1 MPRLHPGVFILSL
14 CRANMADGLAEE
26 ETADLVT
33 FTTILSTVL
42 KISNLQY
49 YLTYVNIFRL
59 LKTLKNLQLTWYDSY
74 LLAIQIANMIR
85 FAFL

>member
-1 MPRLHPGVFILSL
+1 
-14 CRANMADGLAEE
+14 MADGLAEE

-74 LLAIQIANMIR
+74 LFIAIQKANMIR